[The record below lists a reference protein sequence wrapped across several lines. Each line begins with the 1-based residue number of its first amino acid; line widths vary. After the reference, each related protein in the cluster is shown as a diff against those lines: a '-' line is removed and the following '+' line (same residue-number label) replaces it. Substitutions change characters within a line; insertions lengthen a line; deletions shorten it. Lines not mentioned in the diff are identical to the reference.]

1 MRQFFK
7 FLFASCLGTL
17 IALFVIFAI
26 VAGSIGALV
35 SKAEQKAPVSANS
48 VLHLKLNM
56 PVPELMDN
64 VETTSF
70 ELDPERA
77 LGLRDI
83 IKAIEKAK
91 NDDKIKGIFLEPE
104 MPVASFTT
112 LRAIRAA
119 LADFRS
125 SGKFIYAYAPYY
137 AQGGYYLSSVADKVT
152 LAPLGVV
159 DWRGFSA
166 QYPFFKDVLDRI
178 GVDYEVFFAGRYKSA
193 SEPYRRN
200 SMSEP
205 SKDQTRAFLE
215 EMYRLMLEDVS
226 ANRELS
232 TGVLDQLANTYAGID
247 PDVALSSGLVDQ
259 VIYREE
265 LMDQL
270 REQIGL
276 DSKDEINFVR
286 LSSYYNPVLDDVN
299 SGGEKIALLMA
310 EGVIVDGKGQVAQI
324 GDKTYVKLIQ
334 ELKDDDNVK
343 AVVLRV
349 NSPGGSAMASDHI
362 WQALM
367 DLKASGKPLVVS
379 MGSVAASGGYYIA
392 APADHIIA
400 EPSTITGSIG
410 VVSAIPQFQELLKQK
425 IGIHFDSVK
434 TGPFATGINPAFD
447 MSEGE
452 KALLRARTQK
462 MYETFL
468 SRVSTGR
475 GMPVADVDSVA
486 QGRVW
491 VGTTAKEIG
500 LVDQLGNLDDAIA
513 KAAELANIKDYHTT
527 TYPTPL
533 HPWERLANELLSP
546 KEAMQKMALKEQLG
560 SFYPYYNYLKEM
572 SDGQGMQMRLPF
584 MMDGGF

>member
-26 VAGSIGALV
+26 IIGSIGAIA
-35 SKAEQKAPVSANS
+35 SKADQEAPISANS
-48 VLHLKLNM
+48 VLHLKFNQA
-56 PVPELMDN
+56 VPELMDN
-64 VETTSF
+64 VETSSF
-70 ELDPERA
+70 ELNPDRT

-104 MPVASFTT
+104 MPIASFTT

-119 LADFRS
+119 LADFRT
-125 SGKFIYAYAPYY
+125 SGKFIYSYAPYY

-226 ANRELS
+226 SNRGLS

-247 PDVALSSGLVDQ
+247 TDAALSSGLVDQ

-270 REQIGL
+270 RDQIGL
-276 DSKDEINFVR
+276 DSDDDINFVK
-286 LSSYYNPVLDDVN
+286 LSSYYNPLLEELNV
-299 SGGEKIALLMA
+299 GGEKIALLMA
-310 EGVIVDGKGQVAQI
+310 EGVIVDGKGQVAQV
-324 GDKTYVKLIQ
+324 GDKTYVQLIQ

-379 MGSVAASGGYYIA
+379 MGAVAASGGYYIA
-392 APADHIIA
+392 APADHIMA

-410 VVSAIPQFQELLKQK
+410 VVSAIPQFQKLLKEK
-425 IGIHFDSVK
+425 IGVHFDSVK
-434 TGPFATGINPAFD
+434 TGPFAAGINPAFN

-475 GMPVADVDSVA
+475 GMLVADVDSVA

-491 VGTTAKEIG
+491 VGTTAQQIG
-500 LVDQLGNLDDAIA
+500 LVDELGNLDDAIA
-513 KAAELANIKDYHTT
+513 KAAELANMQDYSTT

-533 HPWERLANELLSP
+533 HPWERLANELLNP
-546 KEAMQKMALKEQLG
+546 QEALQKMALKEQLG

-572 SDGQGMQMRLPF
+572 SEGQGMQMRLPF
-584 MMDGGF
+584 MMEEGF

>member
-7 FLFASCLGTL
+7 FLFASCLGTF
-17 IALFVIFAI
+17 IALFVIFFI
-26 VAGSIGALV
+26 VVGSIGALAG
-35 SKAEQKAPVSANS
+35 KADQATPVSANS
-48 VLHLKLNM
+48 VLHLKLNQAI
-56 PVPELMDN
+56 PELMDN
-64 VETTSF
+64 VETASF
-70 ELDPERA
+70 ELDPERI

-91 NDDKIKGIFLEPE
+91 DDDKIKGIFLEPE
-104 MPVASFTT
+104 MPMASFTT
-112 LRAIRAA
+112 MRAIREA
-119 LADFRS
+119 LVDFRT
-125 SGKFIYAYAPYY
+125 SGKFIYSYAPYY

-205 SKDQTRAFLE
+205 SKDQTRAFLG

-226 ANRELS
+226 ETRGLS
-232 TGVLDQLANTYAGID
+232 TAALDRLAATYAGID
-247 PDVALSSGLVDQ
+247 PDDALSTGLVDQ
-259 VIYREE
+259 IIYREE
-265 LMDQL
+265 LLDQL
-270 REQIGL
+270 RGQIGL
-276 DSKDEINFVR
+276 DSNEDINFVK
-286 LSSYYNPVLDDVN
+286 LSGYYNPLLEDVN
-299 SGGEKIALLMA
+299 HGGEKIALLMA
-310 EGVIVDGKGQVAQI
+310 EGVIVDGKGQVAQV
-324 GDKTYVKLIQ
+324 GDKTYVKLI
-334 ELKDDDNVK
+334 EKLKNDKSVK

-379 MGSVAASGGYYIA
+379 MGAVAASGGYYIA
-392 APADHIIA
+392 APADHILA

-425 IGIHFDSVK
+425 IGVHFDSVK
-434 TGPFATGINPAFD
+434 TGPFAAGINPAFD

-452 KALLRARTQK
+452 KALLRTRTQK

-475 GMPVADVDSVA
+475 GIPVAAVDSVA

-491 VGTTAKEIG
+491 VGTTAQEIG
-500 LVDQLGNLDDAIA
+500 LVDELGNLDAAIT
-513 KAAELANIKDYHTT
+513 KAAELASLEDYHTT
-527 TYPTPL
+527 TYPSPQ
-533 HPWERLANELLSP
+533 HPWERLANELLNP
-546 KEAMQKMALKEQLG
+546 QDALQKMALKEQLG

-584 MMDGGF
+584 MMEGGF